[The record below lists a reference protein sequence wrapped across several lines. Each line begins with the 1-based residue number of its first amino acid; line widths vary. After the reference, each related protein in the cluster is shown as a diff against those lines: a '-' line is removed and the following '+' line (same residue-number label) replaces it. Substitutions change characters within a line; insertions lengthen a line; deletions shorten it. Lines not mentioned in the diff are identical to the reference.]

1 MFYRLAHRHAPEV
14 SHSSIFI
21 SVTDCRLTDFYQEFK
36 WQHSN
41 THNTAS
47 LVTVGSGEGV
57 GRRLLQLVHC
67 SLPHPQYPPTAPL
80 MAPSWNRYCRNT
92 MQIYTKQVMFW
103 IRSLFLATSW
113 RCVCPPNCEKLWE
126 RTSERKINDDRS
138 DQTVNLA
145 R

>member
-67 SLPHPQYPPTAPL
+67 SLPPSPVPSNSSTNGTLLKPL
-80 MAPSWNRYCRNT
+80 LQKHHANIYETGYVLDSFVVPSNFVKMR
-92 MQIYTKQVMFW
+92 V
-103 IRSLFLATSW
+103 S
-113 RCVCPPNCEKLWE
+113 PKL
-126 RTSERKINDDRS
+126 
-138 DQTVNLA
+138 
-145 R
+145 